1 MEQLI
6 ESRAL
11 RQALAARERPSLPSN
26 FAYTTMRRIHLERQK
41 SERRQRIV
49 AFLTVASVVVLGI
62 GGLVYMFG
70 QAIWQSMVAIS
81 KRPEDHTLLPRLL
94 CPAQPL
100 VGPSLRGKKQN
111 ITRENS
117 RLRQSRRPTSQVK
130 FVAYTCSCNC
140 TYM

>member
-1 MEQLI
+1 MEQHI

-26 FAYTTMRRIHLERQK
+26 FAYTTMRRIRLEREK

-49 AFLTVASVVVLGI
+49 AVCCVLTVTILGI

-81 KRPEDHTLLPRLL
+81 KRPEDLSLALPTLFCLAFFALL
-94 CPAQPL
+94 NRWLARHY
-100 VGPSLRGKKQN
+100 VGRDK
-111 ITRENS
+111 T
-117 RLRQSRRPTSQVK
+117 
-130 FVAYTCSCNC
+130 
-140 TYM
+140 

>member
-1 MEQLI
+1 MEQHI

-26 FAYTTMRRIHLERQK
+26 FAYTTMRRIRLEREK

-70 QAIWQSMVAIS
+70 QAIWQSMVALS
-81 KRPEDHTLLPRLL
+81 KRPEGLSLALPTLFCLAFFALFNHWL
-94 CPAQPL
+94 AQHY
-100 VGPSLRGKKQN
+100 VGRDK
-111 ITRENS
+111 T
-117 RLRQSRRPTSQVK
+117 
-130 FVAYTCSCNC
+130 
-140 TYM
+140 

>member
-26 FAYTTMRRIHLERQK
+26 FAYTTMRRIRLEREK

-81 KRPEDHTLLPRLL
+81 KRPEDLSLALPTLFCLAFFALL
-94 CPAQPL
+94 NRWLARHY
-100 VGPSLRGKKQN
+100 VGRNK
-111 ITRENS
+111 T
-117 RLRQSRRPTSQVK
+117 
-130 FVAYTCSCNC
+130 
-140 TYM
+140 

>member
-1 MEQLI
+1 MERTINNKVLL
-6 ESRAL
+6 RAL
-11 RQALAARERPSLPSN
+11 EPQERPSLPSN
-26 FAYTTMRRIHLERQK
+26 FAYTTMRRIRLERQK

-49 AFLTVASVVVLGI
+49 GVCCVLAVTILGI

-81 KRPEDHTLLPRLL
+81 KRPEDL
-94 CPAQPL
+94 
-100 VGPSLRGKKQN
+100 SRGN
-111 ITRENS
+111 RH
-117 RLRQSRRPTSQVK
+117 LRQSSRSTSQVK

>member
-1 MEQLI
+1 MEQHI

-26 FAYTTMRRIHLERQK
+26 FAYATMRRIRLERQK

-70 QAIWQSMVAIS
+70 ATIWQSMVAIS
-81 KRPEDHTLLPRLL
+81 KRPEDLSLALPTLFCLVFFALL
-94 CPAQPL
+94 NRWLARHY
-100 VGPSLRGKKQN
+100 VGRNK
-111 ITRENS
+111 T
-117 RLRQSRRPTSQVK
+117 
-130 FVAYTCSCNC
+130 
-140 TYM
+140 

>member
-26 FAYTTMRRIHLERQK
+26 FAYTTMRRIRLERQK

-49 AFLTVASVVVLGI
+49 AICCVLAVTILGI
-62 GGLVYMFG
+62 SGLVYMFG

-81 KRPEDHTLLPRLL
+81 KRPEDLSLALPTLFCLAFFALL
-94 CPAQPL
+94 NRWLARHY
-100 VGPSLRGKKQN
+100 VGRDK
-111 ITRENS
+111 T
-117 RLRQSRRPTSQVK
+117 
-130 FVAYTCSCNC
+130 
-140 TYM
+140 

>member
-26 FAYTTMRRIHLERQK
+26 FAYTTMRRIRLEREK

-70 QAIWQSMVAIS
+70 QAFWQSMVAIS
-81 KRPEDHTLLPRLL
+81 KRPEDLSLALPTLFCLAFFALL
-94 CPAQPL
+94 NRWLARHY
-100 VGPSLRGKKQN
+100 VGRDK
-111 ITRENS
+111 T
-117 RLRQSRRPTSQVK
+117 
-130 FVAYTCSCNC
+130 
-140 TYM
+140 

>member
-1 MEQLI
+1 MEQHI

-26 FAYTTMRRIHLERQK
+26 FAYTTMRRIRLEREK

-81 KRPEDHTLLPRLL
+81 KRPEDLSLALPTLFCLAFFALL
-94 CPAQPL
+94 NRWLARHY
-100 VGPSLRGKKQN
+100 VGRDK
-111 ITRENS
+111 T
-117 RLRQSRRPTSQVK
+117 
-130 FVAYTCSCNC
+130 
-140 TYM
+140 

>member
-26 FAYTTMRRIHLERQK
+26 FAYTTMRRIRLERQK

-81 KRPEDHTLLPRLL
+81 KRPEDLSLALPTLFCLAFFALL
-94 CPAQPL
+94 NRWLARHY
-100 VGPSLRGKKQN
+100 VGRNK
-111 ITRENS
+111 T
-117 RLRQSRRPTSQVK
+117 
-130 FVAYTCSCNC
+130 
-140 TYM
+140 

>member
-26 FAYTTMRRIHLERQK
+26 FAYTTMRRIRLEREK

-81 KRPEDHTLLPRLL
+81 KRPEDLSLALPTLFCLAFFALL
-94 CPAQPL
+94 NHWLARHY
-100 VGPSLRGKKQN
+100 VGRDK
-111 ITRENS
+111 T
-117 RLRQSRRPTSQVK
+117 
-130 FVAYTCSCNC
+130 
-140 TYM
+140 

>member
-26 FAYTTMRRIHLERQK
+26 FAYTTMRRIRLEREK

-81 KRPEDHTLLPRLL
+81 KRPEDLSLALPTLFCLAFFALL
-94 CPAQPL
+94 NRWLARHY
-100 VGPSLRGKKQN
+100 VGRDK
-111 ITRENS
+111 T
-117 RLRQSRRPTSQVK
+117 
-130 FVAYTCSCNC
+130 
-140 TYM
+140 

>member
-1 MEQLI
+1 MEQHI

-26 FAYTTMRRIHLERQK
+26 FAYTTMRRIRLEREK

-81 KRPEDHTLLPRLL
+81 KRPEDLSLALPTLFCLAFFALFNHWL
-94 CPAQPL
+94 AQHY
-100 VGPSLRGKKQN
+100 VGRDK
-111 ITRENS
+111 T
-117 RLRQSRRPTSQVK
+117 
-130 FVAYTCSCNC
+130 
-140 TYM
+140 

>member
-26 FAYTTMRRIHLERQK
+26 FAYTTMRRIYLERQK

-70 QAIWQSMVAIS
+70 QAIWQSIVAIS
-81 KRPEDHTLLPRLL
+81 KRPEDLSLALPTLFCLAFFALL
-94 CPAQPL
+94 NRWLAQHY
-100 VGPSLRGKKQN
+100 VGRDK
-111 ITRENS
+111 T
-117 RLRQSRRPTSQVK
+117 
-130 FVAYTCSCNC
+130 
-140 TYM
+140 

>member
-1 MEQLI
+1 MEQHI

-26 FAYTTMRRIHLERQK
+26 FAYTTMRRIRLERQK

-81 KRPEDHTLLPRLL
+81 KRPEDLSLALPTLFCLTFFALL
-94 CPAQPL
+94 NRWLARHY
-100 VGPSLRGKKQN
+100 VGRDK
-111 ITRENS
+111 T
-117 RLRQSRRPTSQVK
+117 
-130 FVAYTCSCNC
+130 
-140 TYM
+140 

>member
-1 MEQLI
+1 MEQNI
-6 ESRAL
+6 ESRVL

-26 FAYTTMRRIHLERQK
+26 FAYTTMRRIRMEQQK

-81 KRPEDHTLLPRLL
+81 KRPGDLSLALPTLFCLAFFALL
-94 CPAQPL
+94 NRWLAQH
-100 VGPSLRGKKQN
+100 
-111 ITRENS
+111 
-117 RLRQSRRPTSQVK
+117 
-130 FVAYTCSCNC
+130 FVEIDKT
-140 TYM
+140 